1 MGMTGRTRVL
11 VIVPALNEAGTIAVV
26 VRGVRAA
33 VPEAG
38 VLVVDDGSTDGTGAL
53 AAAAGAD
60 VVTLPFNT
68 GYGAAIQAGI
78 KHALRS
84 GFSLAVICDGDG
96 QHEPSSI
103 GALLGAHAT
112 GGADIVVGSRYLA
125 PGVFRAPLLKRIAVR
140 FFGLIAGICIRQ
152 RVTDPTSGFKALN
165 RRAMTYYVSD
175 LLPISFPDAD
185 AMITAH
191 RVGLR
196 IGEVP
201 VVMHARA
208 EGRSMH
214 DGVKGFLYF
223 FNMLFSMFVSV
234 LRKDAFNP
242 GEGEHD
248 ARDAAEA
255 EGVRGDRR
263 GAVPGADCRH
273 GQAPP
278 P

>member
-1 MGMTGRTRVL
+1 MQRDEGESGR
-11 VIVPALNEAGTIAVV
+11 PD
-26 VRGVRAA
+26 
-33 VPEAG
+33 P
-38 VLVVDDGSTDGTGAL
+38 D
-53 AAAAGAD
+53 
-60 VVTLPFNT
+60 
-68 GYGAAIQAGI
+68 
-78 KHALRS
+78 
-84 GFSLAVICDGDG
+84 
-96 QHEPSSI
+96 
-103 GALLGAHAT
+103 ALLREVEKAESPQGKLKVFLGYSPGVGKTYSMLMEARVRRRR
-112 GGADIVVGSRYLA
+112 GADIVVGSRYLA